1 MVSNQAHN
9 LKLGVRLP
17 HPQPIQGHLTMS
29 QKVVIVERLTDTDIT
44 IGGTV
49 FFASQGEALDWVKN
63 HNATNA
69 NSRAYCVQVSENY
82 SIKDNVSQGNNN
94 DKGPRL

>member
-1 MVSNQAHN
+1 
-9 LKLGVRLP
+9 
-17 HPQPIQGHLTMS
+17 MS